1 MRTRPVGLPMFAG
14 LGAAAVLAFGGLVAP
29 AAFAD
34 DSTPTTGASDTPG
47 SGSSGS
53 SGPSGS
59 SGTTPTD
66 TPTPTPS
73 DSTPTDPP
81 TTPTDPPTT
90 PPTTPPT
97 DPGGGTPGGG
107 GSTPPG
113 GGTPGGGGSP
123 GGNVPTGG
131 PTTPGGGNGKPGLGL
146 GIRLSTSAVH
156 AGDTVSVSVSVSGT
170 ATGVSVSLGASGG
183 ASASPSS
190 TWLGNVSG
198 STSAL
203 GSVTV
208 PSGTKP
214 GTIRITATVTSSN
227 AGAHSTSTALTVVAA
242 SVTIPGNGHGGPT
255 GPYGTLPPGVNAP
268 PPGLDPLGDRNPFQ
282 APAVALPPVA
292 GPQVA
297 GISLPMSPVTSLQA
311 AHEPLL
317 SGAEPGALAWA
328 GAAVLAASGL
338 LLTPRYVTRRRRAQ
352 ARDERTNWIL
362 LGKGITARDLT
373 EKGLVQLNLAEKRL
387 TVARM
392 RALPPQPAP
401 ARRRLLRPRPRF
413 GN

>member
-1 MRTRPVGLPMFAG
+1 M
-14 LGAAAVLAFGGLVAP
+14 
-29 AAFAD
+29 
-34 DSTPTTGASDTPG
+34 PG
-47 SGSSGS
+47 
-53 SGPSGS
+53 
-59 SGTTPTD
+59 
-66 TPTPTPS
+66 
-73 DSTPTDPP
+73 
-81 TTPTDPPTT
+81 
-90 PPTTPPT
+90 
-97 DPGGGTPGGG
+97 
-107 GSTPPG
+107 
-113 GGTPGGGGSP
+113 
-123 GGNVPTGG
+123 GG

-146 GIRLSTSAVH
+146 GIALSTSAVH

-170 ATGVSVSLGASGG
+170 ASGVSVSLSASGG
-183 ASASPSS
+183 ASAAPSS
-190 TWLGNVSG
+190 TWLGSVSG

-208 PSGTKP
+208 PAGTKP
-214 GTIRITATVTSSN
+214 GTITIKATVTSSN
-227 AGAHSTSTALTVVAA
+227 AGAHSVSASLSVVAA
-242 SVTIPGNGHGGPT
+242 SVTIPGNGNGGPP

-282 APAVALPPVA
+282 TPSVALPPVT

-297 GISLPMSPVTSLQA
+297 GVSLPLSPVTSLKA
-311 AHEPLL
+311 AHEPLF
-317 SGAEPGALAWA
+317 SGAEPGAVAWA
-328 GAAVLAASGL
+328 GAAVLVASGL
-338 LLTPRYVTRRRRAQ
+338 LMTPRYVTRRRRLH

-413 GN
+413 SN